1 MEIIENK
8 IRSYIFSRYPLVEA
22 KRFENDAPLAGVLD
36 SLAVL
41 GLIGYIEPEFSVQV
55 SPSDLTDENFES
67 IFTIASL
74 VHRLKQSS
82 G

>member
-8 IRSYIFSRYPLVEA
+8 IRSYIFSHYPLVEA
-22 KRFENDAPLAGVLD
+22 KRLENDAPLAGVLD

-55 SPSDLTDENFES
+55 TASDLTDENFES

-82 G
+82 E